1 MTANGEQRTA
11 NGERHQ
17 LVSVLPSL
25 FTPEGI
31 ARWQAHLNGSTV
43 FAEAAAGWVGTLV
56 LVASDLEP
64 PAHTLVRVDDGR
76 CTEARTADVAD
87 LAHADFVLAAT
98 TTAWLALIAG
108 RTTPTMA
115 AMTGRL
121 HLEKGDLFALIPH
134 AKAAAELLAAAA
146 D

>member
-1 MTANGEQRTA
+1 MTADGEQRTA
-11 NGERHQ
+11 NGERQHP
-17 LVSVLPSL
+17 VAVLPSL
-25 FTPEGI
+25 FMPEGI

-43 FAEAAAGWVGTLV
+43 FAEAAAGWIGTLV
-56 LVASDLEP
+56 LLASETEP
-64 PAHTLVRVDDGR
+64 QARTLVRVDDGR
-76 CTEARTADVAD
+76 CSEARLAGPDD
-87 LAHADFVLAAT
+87 LESADFVLSAT
-98 TTAWLALIAG
+98 ITTWLALIAA

>member
-1 MTANGEQRTA
+1 MTTDGEQRTA
-11 NGERHQ
+11 NGEQ
-17 LVSVLPSL
+17 PPLVSVLPSL

-31 ARWQAHLNGSTV
+31 ARWQAHLNGSAV

-56 LVASDLEP
+56 LRVLEIEP
-64 PAHTLVRVDDGR
+64 PCRTFVRVDDGR
-76 CTEARTADVAD
+76 CSEARLADAD
-87 LAHADFVLAAT
+87 DLESADFVLSAT
-98 TTAWLALIAG
+98 TTTWLALIAA

>member
-1 MTANGEQRTA
+1 MTADGEQRTA
-11 NGERHQ
+11 NGERPP

-31 ARWQAHLNGSTV
+31 ARWQAHLNGSPV

-56 LVASDLEP
+56 LVASDMESP
-64 PAHTLVRVDDGR
+64 THTLVRVDDGR
-76 CTEARTADVAD
+76 CSEARTADSSD
-87 LAHADFVLAAT
+87 LEHADFVLSAT

-146 D
+146 E

>member
-1 MTANGEQRTA
+1 MTANGEPRTESA
-11 NGERHQ
+11 AM
-17 LVSVLPSL
+17 PSL
-25 FTPEGI
+25 FTPGGI
-31 ARWQAHLNGSTV
+31 ARWQAHLNGSAV

-56 LVASDLEP
+56 LVASDVEP
-64 PAHTLVRVDDGR
+64 PSHTFVRVDDGR
-76 CTEARTADVAD
+76 CIEARTADVAD
-87 LAHADFVLAAT
+87 RDPADFVLAAT
-98 TTAWLALIAG
+98 TTTWLALIAA

>member
-1 MTANGEQRTA
+1 MADGEQRTA
-11 NGERHQ
+11 SGEQ
-17 LVSVLPSL
+17 PPLGSLLPSL

-31 ARWQAHLNGSTV
+31 ARWQAHLNGSAV
-43 FAEAAAGWVGTLV
+43 FAESAAGWVGTLV
-56 LVASDLEP
+56 LVASDVEP
-64 PAHTLVRVDDGR
+64 PSHTLVRVDDGR

-87 LAHADFVLAAT
+87 RDPADFVLSAT
-98 TTAWLALIAG
+98 TTTWLALIAA